1 MIEVKE
7 REMILRSSIIGP
19 HRDEIDFSINSF
31 PARTHGS
38 QGEWRSAAIALK
50 LSVYQLLKE
59 KRGFSPILLLD
70 EIFAELD
77 ESRSRAVIDSFDG
90 FGQLFLTT
98 AQEPPAELAAMAQNF
113 EIISG
118 QVETVS

>member
-1 MIEVKE
+1 MKT
-7 REMILRSSIIGP
+7 SIVGP
-19 HRDEIDFSINSF
+19 HRDEIEFDINSF

-77 ESRSRAVIDSFDG
+77 ESRSAAVIDSFNDL
-90 FGQLFLTT
+90 GQLFLTT
-98 AQEPPAELAAMAQNF
+98 ALEPPARLAEKALYLN
-113 EIISG
+113 IDSG
-118 QVETVS
+118 QVEVVR